1 MHSSHRL
8 PFTSSALK
16 KLTAAVAS
24 ALVLSSAAHAAGLGK
39 LTVLSALGQ
48 PLRAEIELTS
58 VSPEEASGL
67 VAKLASPDA
76 FRTANI
82 EFNPA
87 LLSLRFNV
95 EQRGGRQFI
104 RVSSSQP
111 LNEPFVDLLLEVS
124 WNNGRLVREYT
135 FLLDPAELRA
145 TQSAQ
150 VAAAGTR
157 AEAAPGGTAT
167 SAAAP
172 SAAQSAAQSSDTAR
186 AARNRRTP
194 AERAERIEEG
204 GRAAEEGQS
213 AARSRY
219 RVKPGDSL
227 GKIATQVKPA
237 EVSLDMM
244 LVALYRANPEAF
256 MGNNMNRLKSGRIL
270 TVPDSGA
277 VGAIGEGEA
286 RGVVVAH
293 AADFNAYRN
302 KLAGQVA
309 ASDAEKTPRASQ
321 SGTGRITAKVE
332 ERPTAANESQDQL
345 RLSKAAPNAPAGKGA
360 TLSSE
365 DKIAK
370 QRELEESQARVKELE
385 RNITDLQKLSEVK
398 SKAGAE
404 AQDNAAATPAT
415 APAAPAAPA
424 VLAPTEKPAAKKLP
438 AIKPAVKP
446 VEPAPEP
453 GLFDFIMDNLTYLGA
468 GAAVLL
474 LAGLGIAQ
482 RRKKATVK
490 PVSEP
495 SILGVPTEPGH
506 SLFAETGGQ
515 SVDTNNSV
523 FNSSFAPSA
532 SQLDTNEVDPV
543 AEADVYIAYGRD
555 AQAEEILKEA
565 LRVHPDR
572 LPVRLK
578 LLEIYAARKDQRAF
592 ETQAGELYG
601 ITRGQGEEWAQ
612 AAALGQ
618 SIDPNNPLY
627 TNNGAGAGFA
637 TAAAVGAGAAV
648 AAGTAAAGHDAL
660 LSKDLDDAF
669 LAADADTS
677 YDNAR
682 NNDSAREPL
691 SFDQHFADA
700 MATAQPAAAAP
711 TPGVPADDDNGLDF
725 DLGGLAFEPPAA
737 ADHTALPSADV
748 RDITAAVAARGDEV
762 GDLEF
767 DMGGFDLPPPAP
779 TAAVAAPAGADEPL
793 DFSFDMDFGATPA
806 PNPVPQPDP
815 HPADDDLLGH
825 GLDADFDTDFTATPA
840 AAPAPNTDI
849 DMANLAREFDLPDL
863 PSELHTGVPATPA
876 TPAAAASRDLKDPL
890 FDLDAMDF
898 GLEPTEAARPIAEP
912 APDLAFDLDD
922 ALPPAT
928 PAFSLE
934 DDPFALPA
942 LDGLP
947 AATPAPAESAA
958 FAQHNLLEPQLAA
971 PSFDLDLADHT
982 QAMPN
987 LNDARDDELETAHA
1001 APAAE
1006 GIELSPA
1013 HMEMETKLDLA
1024 IAYQEIGDKEG
1035 ARELLDEVIKGG
1047 SNEQAGRANAMRA
1060 ALA

>member
-1 MHSSHRL
+1 MHSTHRL
-8 PFTSSALK
+8 PLKSSALK

-67 VAKLASPDA
+67 AARLASPEA
-76 FRTANI
+76 FKTANI

-104 RVSSSQP
+104 RVSSTQP
-111 LNEPFVDLLLEVS
+111 LNEPFVDLLLELS

-150 VAAAGTR
+150 IAAADSAR
-157 AEAAPGGTAT
+157 SRSEAAP
-167 SAAAP
+167 AAER
-172 SAAQSAAQSSDTAR
+172 AR
-186 AARNRRTP
+186 AEDARQASERPARARRAP
-194 AERAERIEEG
+194 EERAERTEG
-204 GRAAEEGQS
+204 
-213 AARSRY
+213 AARGGSLGVASSQY
-219 RVKPGDSL
+219 RVRPGDSL
-227 GKIATQVKPA
+227 GKIAAQLKPA

-244 LVALYRANPEAF
+244 LVALYRANPDAF

-270 TVPDSGA
+270 AVPGADA
-277 VGAIGEGEA
+277 VGAIGDGEA
-286 RGVVVAH
+286 HGVVVAH

-302 KLAGQVA
+302 KLAGQVGA
-309 ASDAEKTPRASQ
+309 GEAEKTPRAGQ
-321 SGTGRITAKVE
+321 SAAGRITAKVE

-345 RLSKAAPNAPAGKGA
+345 RLSKAAPSTPAGKGA
-360 TLSSE
+360 TTGTE
-365 DKIAK
+365 DTIAK
-370 QRELEESQARVKELE
+370 QRELEESQTRVKELE
-385 RNITDLQKLSEVK
+385 RNITDLQKLAEVK
-398 SKAGAE
+398 NKAGAE
-404 AQDNAAATPAT
+404 AQNNAAAPAPEAK
-415 APAAPAAPA
+415 APDA
-424 VLAPTEKPAAKKLP
+424 VVVQEKPAPSKLP

-446 VEPAPEP
+446 AAPAPEP

-474 LAGLGIAQ
+474 LAALGISQ
-482 RRKKATVK
+482 RRKKAGAK
-490 PVSEP
+490 AVSEP
-495 SILGVPTEPGH
+495 SILGVPTEPQH
-506 SLFAETGGQ
+506 SMFAETGGQ

-565 LRVHPDR
+565 LRTHPER

-578 LLEIYAARKDQRAF
+578 LLEIYASRKDQRAF
-592 ETQAGELYG
+592 ENQAGELYG
-601 ITRGQGEEWAQ
+601 ITRGQGDEWAQ

-618 SIDPNNPLY
+618 SIDPHNPLY
-627 TNNGAGAGFA
+627 AGSAAGGAPLGGA
-637 TAAAVGAGAAV
+637 AAAGAVGAGV
-648 AAGTAAAGHDAL
+648 AAAAAPSHDDL

-669 LAADADTS
+669 LAADA
-677 YDNAR
+677 A
-682 NNDSAREPL
+682 DSAHGSAADTPREPL

-700 MATAQPAAAAP
+700 MATAQPAAPAPAGSPAAP
-711 TPGVPADDDNGLDF
+711 AEDDNLLDF
-725 DLGGLAFEPPAA
+725 DLGGLAFEPHA
-737 ADHTALPSADV
+737 ADQTALPTPDV
-748 RDITAAVAARGDEV
+748 RDITASNDVP
-762 GDLEF
+762 DLEF
-767 DMGGFDLPPPAP
+767 DMGAFDPAP
-779 TAAVAAPAGADEPL
+779 AAAAPAAQPVASAADEPL
-793 DFSFDMDFGATPA
+793 DFSFDMDFGTTPA
-806 PNPVPQPDP
+806 PNPVPQLDP
-815 HPADDDLLGH
+815 HPSEDDLLAH
-825 GLDADFDTDFTATPA
+825 DLDSEYTGNIAGEPGT
-840 AAPAPNTDI
+840 APNTDI

-863 PSELHTGVPATPA
+863 PTELHEGVPATPETA
-876 TPAAAASRDLKDPL
+876 SPANGLKDPL

-898 GLEPTEAARPIAEP
+898 GLEEHRPAARGNP

-922 ALPPAT
+922 T
-928 PAFSLE
+928 PAAAVPALSLD

-947 AATPAPAESAA
+947 AATPAPAASAPYA
-958 FAQHNLLEPQLAA
+958 PRDMIEPQLDA
-971 PSFDLDLADHT
+971 PGFDLDLAADPDT
-982 QAMPN
+982 SPLPLPEVQDM
-987 LNDARDDELETAHA
+987 DAGTGTGA
-1001 APAAE
+1001 
-1006 GIELSPA
+1006 ELSPA

-1047 SNEQAGRANAMRA
+1047 TGEQIGRANAMRA

>member
-1 MHSSHRL
+1 MHSTHRL
-8 PFTSSALK
+8 PLKSSALK

-67 VAKLASPDA
+67 VAKLASPEA
-76 FRTANI
+76 FKTANI

-111 LNEPFVDLLLEVS
+111 LNEPFVDLLLELS

-150 VAAAGTR
+150 VAAADSARTR
-157 AEAAPGGTAT
+157 SEAAP
-167 SAAAP
+167 AAGR
-172 SAAQSAAQSSDTAR
+172 AR
-186 AARNRRTP
+186 ADETRQAAERPAATRR
-194 AERAERIEEG
+194 AQEERAEG
-204 GRAAEEGQS
+204 
-213 AARSRY
+213 AARGGSPGGASSQY
-219 RVKPGDSL
+219 RVRPGDSL
-227 GKIATQVKPA
+227 GKIAAQLKPA

-244 LVALYRANPEAF
+244 LVALYRANPDAF

-270 TVPDSGA
+270 AVPGADA
-277 VGAIGEGEA
+277 VGAIGDGEA
-286 RGVVVAH
+286 HGVVVAH

-302 KLAGQVA
+302 KLAGQVGA
-309 ASDAEKTPRASQ
+309 GEAEKTPRASQ
-321 SGTGRITAKVE
+321 SGTGRISAKVE

-345 RLSKAAPNAPAGKGA
+345 RLSKAAPSAPAGKGA
-360 TLSSE
+360 TTSTE
-365 DKIAK
+365 DTIAK
-370 QRELEESQARVKELE
+370 QRELEESQTRVKELE
-385 RNITDLQKLSEVK
+385 RNITDLQKLAEVK
-398 SKAGAE
+398 NKAGAE
-404 AQDNAAATPAT
+404 AQNNASAPA
-415 APAAPAAPA
+415 AAPAAKAPDA
-424 VLAPTEKPAAKKLP
+424 VVTENKPVPNKLPPIKPAAN
-438 AIKPAVKP
+438 AADKPAAA
-446 VEPAPEP
+446 APEP

-474 LAGLGIAQ
+474 LAALGIAQ
-482 RRKKATVK
+482 RRKKATGK
-490 PVSEP
+490 AVSEP
-495 SILGVPTEPGH
+495 SILGVPTEPQH
-506 SLFAETGGQ
+506 SMFAEAGGQ

-565 LRVHPDR
+565 LRTHPER

-578 LLEIYAARKDQRAF
+578 LLEIYVARKDQRAF

-601 ITRGQGEEWAQ
+601 ITRGQGDEWAQ
-612 AAALGQ
+612 AAALGRA
-618 SIDPNNPLY
+618 IDPHNPLY
-627 TNNGAGAGFA
+627 AGTGAGTGLGGAAAAGL
-637 TAAAVGAGAAV
+637 AAGAVGAGV
-648 AAGTAAAGHDAL
+648 AAAAAPAPAHDDL

-669 LAADADTS
+669 LAADA
-677 YDNAR
+677 A
-682 NNDSAREPL
+682 DSAHGSGADAPREPM
-691 SFDQHFADA
+691 SFDQHFAGA
-700 MATAQPAAAAP
+700 MATAQPAAAPPAP
-711 TPGVPADDDNGLDF
+711 APAPAPAEDDNLLDF
-725 DLGGLAFEPPAA
+725 DLGGLAFEPHA
-737 ADHTALPSADV
+737 ADQTALPTPDV
-748 RDITAAVAARGDEV
+748 REITASNDVP
-762 GDLEF
+762 DLEF
-767 DMGGFDLPPPAP
+767 DMGAFDPAP
-779 TAAVAAPAGADEPL
+779 AAPAVAPVAAQVAPAAADDPL

-806 PNPVPQPDP
+806 PNPVPHVDP
-815 HPADDDLLGH
+815 HLADELLPVPGS
-825 GLDADFDTDFTATPA
+825 
-840 AAPAPNTDI
+840 APNTDI

-863 PSELHTGVPATPA
+863 PSELHTGVPATPE
-876 TPAAAASRDLKDPL
+876 TASRSAGLKDPL

-898 GLEPTEAARPIAEP
+898 GLEDKRPAAQGNP
-912 APDLAFDLDD
+912 APDLAFDLHDTLDD
-922 ALPPAT
+922 TPPAAT
-928 PAFSLE
+928 PALALD

-947 AATPAPAESAA
+947 PATPAPVESAPYA
-958 FAQHNLLEPQLAA
+958 PHGLLEPQLEA
-971 PSFDLDLADHT
+971 PGFDLDLA
-982 QAMPN
+982 
-987 LNDARDDELETAHA
+987 
-1001 APAAE
+1001 AE
-1006 GIELSPA
+1006 PDTPSLPLPEVHDMGAGAELSPA

-1047 SNEQAGRANAMRA
+1047 TGEQIGRANAMRA